1 MATSHLVHGSRAT
14 SRSIAKGASLLELIV
29 VLFIISI
36 LMGLLFP
43 AIQSARHKA
52 QTTVCLNNVRQLQ
65 MAFSRV
71 RKTNKRKF
79 PAPGRWTCELLK
91 YIEEDALA
99 DEVANG
105 VTPGA
110 QLPRP
115 RIMRC
120 PMQNDVPS
128 TIADVGICHYVLV
141 VDRSPKFP
149 YLPISTSWEIQDRAL
164 LSDDEPLEPWYVGP
178 EISFAKQREWFAAQ
192 AGPHTSGAFCMGN
205 GNLRGGE

>member
-1 MATSHLVHGSRAT
+1 MATPPLVCGSHARSRF
-14 SRSIAKGASLLELIV
+14 IAAGASLLELIV

-52 QTTVCLNNVRQLQ
+52 HTTVCLNNVRQLQ

-71 RKTNKRKF
+71 RNTNKKKF
-79 PAPGRWTCELLK
+79 SAPNRWTCELLK

-99 DEVANG
+99 DEVASG
-105 VTPGA
+105 IKPGA

-128 TIADVGICHYVLV
+128 TVADVGICHYVLV
-141 VDRSPKFP
+141 VDRSPLPP
-149 YLPISTSWEIQDRAL
+149 YAPISTSWEIQDREL
-164 LSDDEPLEPWYVGP
+164 LSDDAPLEPWYVGP
-178 EISFAKQREWFAAQ
+178 EINTVKQREWFAAQ
-192 AGPHTSGAFCMGN
+192 SGPHPSGAFCMGS
-205 GNLRGGE
+205 GELRGGE